1 MVPLVYSH
9 TSLARPPC
17 PRAPRVGP
25 MQERRR
31 RRADSGRAVTHCSKM
46 HLFYIALACCFSLNC
61 AAWEAEDVWGSTA
74 LDPSNVYFVQVGA
87 NCGTPAC
94 AVCGESIW
102 NDARKHMWRGIVIEA
117 NPSVFYKLRA
127 NYLFNPGVRALNVAL
142 ADRDG
147 TATLHVPILQ
157 HRSELASLD
166 SGFAARYLP
175 ANETATQ
182 PVRVPAIT
190 LEALWRHVRSTTV
203 DILQLDLEGMDYSV
217 LLATNFSRLVP
228 KPRYLMYEH
237 FHAPAEKQPQVL
249 AHLRAAGYRELKRF
263 GGCNMFPLDILM
275 ELTTQDQP
283 TPPAFA
289 GDGGQDRGFAWTTTQ
304 EAVAVHAWPRKAT
317 PLRSE
322 DLTAPSAQ
330 PTDLQPTTHRLVDTA
345 LLLVELAAR
354 LQRQTAVPVRVL
366 DVGGT
371 DFRKLAHEAGWH
383 YVTIDLAEPQSE
395 GTGGH
400 QPGADLFYDGRELP
414 FGDDAFDVVILSF
427 VLHHAAEK
435 TLALLGQARAIASSW
450 VIVGEDVASLDYPLA
465 WHQRNFDHAPGGIFR
480 SDEEWR
486 LLFELYKMPVVR
498 AFNVRH
504 RGELFCELSDAE
516 YASRVYRIVYLL
528 RLSPASSN
536 ADAASQSCASVE
548 EPPVSTARGQHGQ
561 RASASTIL
569 PSDPPQGRCSARG
582 DEQVRVA
589 ICFFGIV
596 RNIAITLPGLKANL
610 IDAASRLGVAD
621 VFVHTLVGRVE
632 NSHFPHEQESRIGRD
647 DFMQLRPCRYTVEE
661 QVQVDRAE
669 KLHAKAEAT
678 LRRSKLLFREY
689 YDTQTITNVYRS
701 RYSLSRA
708 GRLVRQHE
716 RAAGFAYT
724 HVIAAR
730 PDTLFLSSL
739 PWHPVLP
746 SGIRVANFEHGGAAF
761 IFENGTTLTIGG
773 INDRFAYGDAPSML
787 NGYMTQYEEQ
797 LGGLQGVSMTTSET
811 LLCEHV
817 VRKNI
822 RVGVVPVC
830 VARIRAT
837 GELATYK
844 GQNDLVY
851 PPRSRPGGCRGL
863 AFVQSPSDELNACDS
878 LHHRVPGRS
887 EPTPQQKGA
896 APASVSAPSEGPQQR
911 PQPQQPQPQQPQA
924 RGAVRCVSSSCSKR
938 QAEHPPSCQVVVA
951 DFGDESGVRRAVD
964 GARLHGCP
972 IHVISKL
979 LPCPQYLNAAWSGA
993 DITCEQL
1000 PNLGRDLGSALH
1012 FVASAYASLPDKLIF
1027 TPSTLAVHGRES
1039 RYKALLAQLGDAS
1052 FDCASDEPSHPR
1064 TSITLSE
1071 EADFAAAQYSQV
1083 GLASASPRI
1092 FKRWFETHIGPFA
1105 THAARRTCFNG
1116 MWTSTRALLQ
1126 SRERA
1131 FYERLRHETDVH
1143 ASSEA
1148 VHYAERAACAIFGG
1162 RDPSATTFMAG
1173 EAIMATVS
1181 LNLKGVRPSVRIMLP
1196 DLAPAHEGVC
1206 GPAFRVWFVGS
1217 HGTHDLPSKT
1227 PWCPPLE
1234 AGVVMPLPT
1243 EVQALLA
1250 AESEGTR
1257 LHVATA
1263 ASHWE
1268 IPVRE
1273 LPRVT
1278 HHQEVVRRGCCE
1290 VEVVCC

>member
-1 MVPLVYSH
+1 
-9 TSLARPPC
+9 
-17 PRAPRVGP
+17 

-31 RRADSGRAVTHCSKM
+31 PRADSGRAVTHCSKM
-46 HLFYIALACCFSLNC
+46 RLFYIALACCFSLNC

-371 DFRKLAHEAGWH
+371 DFRKLAHDAGWH

-400 QPGADLFYDGRELP
+400 QTGADLFYDGRELP

-548 EPPVSTARGQHGQ
+548 EPLVSTARGQHGQ
-561 RASASTIL
+561 RAAASTIL

-678 LRRSKLLFREY
+678 LRRSKPPWGTLFHEY

-708 GRLVRQHE
+708 GRLVREHE

-746 SGIRVANFEHGGAAF
+746 SGIRVANFEHGDAVF

-896 APASVSAPSEGPQQR
+896 APASVSAPSEGPQQQ

-1071 EADFAAAQYSQV
+1071 EADFAVAQYSQV

-1148 VHYAERAACAIFGG
+1148 VHYAERAARAIFGG

-1206 GPAFRVWFVGS
+1206 GPAFRVWFAGS
-1217 HGTHDLPSKT
+1217 HGTRDLPSKT

-1234 AGVVMPLPT
+1234 AGVVLPLPT